1 MYRIPKAKFDIERAL
16 RKGYKVLI
24 ESQTT
29 VLVQVDSSQFTKFL
43 KSFSLSKSEVSRLSD
58 QELSVVAEKLQQSKT
73 RQTRSSAK
81 SEQASQTESVE
92 SVKPPAVVKSEQ
104 KPVLERK
111 MTSEY
116 KIQFRAPK
124 LKLGNAYSVDSSVNA
139 LKAARDMNLMTEPQ
153 LIYSAI
159 VESDLS
165 DLLSVLS
172 SEQKKSVDTFCEY
185 LREAYGPSLN
195 QSVYSRFEQ
204 LKQDSSDNDHTFL
217 AKVRNL
223 YSSLAGRAIEEFNDA
238 DEQAVVS
245 KFVQSIDSEPVRTE
259 LMKQF
264 SELTV
269 KNVAQ
274 RSRNI
279 RNASISTRKT
289 STVNPVYAV
298 QYGNRG
304 RRFNRSSS
312 RERKT
317 YRSGSRGRNNS
328 RSSSQDKNYR
338 KRSSSRD
345 KSVSWD
351 SSVDQCI
358 RCGNVGHILSE
369 CHASYKTVRD
379 FRKSLDKEFGYF

>member
-1 MYRIPKAKFDIERAL
+1 MYRVPQLKFDAEKAVRQ
-16 RKGYKVLI
+16 GYKFLI
-24 ESQTT
+24 ENSGHI
-29 VLVQVDSSQFTKFL
+29 LVFLDGDKEVKKFR
-43 KSFSLSKSEVSRLSD
+43 KSFGLSKSDSKELSG
-58 QELSVVAEKLQQSKT
+58 QELDSVLQKLRAKDSEAQANSSKT
-73 RQTRSSAK
+73 AVKHQSEDSKTEASAK
-81 SEQASQTESVE
+81 
-92 SVKPPAVVKSEQ
+92 KAVTH
-104 KPVLERK
+104 PV
-111 MTSEY
+111 MSDY

-124 LKLGNAYSVDSSVNA
+124 LKLGNAYSVDASVNA
-139 LKAARDMNLMTEPQ
+139 LKTARDMNLMTESQ

-195 QSVYSRFEQ
+195 QSVYSRFEK
-204 LKQDSSDNDHTFL
+204 LKQDSSDNDHTYL

-223 YSSLAGRAIEEFNDA
+223 YSSLAGRSFDNFNDA

-245 KFVQSIDSEPVRTE
+245 KFVESVDSEAVKTE

-264 SELTV
+264 SELTI

-279 RNASISTRKT
+279 RNASKDTRKT
-289 STVNPVYAV
+289 SMINPVYAV

-317 YRSGSRGRNNS
+317 HWSGSRDRNGS

-338 KRSSSRD
+338 KRSSSRE

-351 SSVDQCI
+351 SSVEQCI
-358 RCGNVGHILSE
+358 RCGNVGHKLSE

-379 FRKSLDKEFGYF
+379 FRRSLDKEFGNF

>member
-1 MYRIPKAKFDIERAL
+1 MYRVPQLKFNAEQAVRQ
-16 RKGYKVLI
+16 GYKFQL
-24 ESQTT
+24 ENSSH
-29 VLVQVDSSQFTKFL
+29 VLVFLDGEKEVKKFR
-43 KSFSLSKSEVSRLSD
+43 KSFGLSKSDSKELSGKELTLVLQKLRSKDSEASVKSSRTPVKSKSEDSKKEVSD
-58 QELSVVAEKLQQSKT
+58 E
-73 RQTRSSAK
+73 
-81 SEQASQTESVE
+81 
-92 SVKPPAVVKSEQ
+92 
-104 KPVLERK
+104 KPVNK
-111 MTSEY
+111 PVMSDY

-153 LIYSAI
+153 LIYSAV

-172 SEQKKSVDTFCEY
+172 SEQKNSVDIFCEY

-204 LKQDSSDNDHTFL
+204 LKQDSSDNDHTYL

-223 YSSLAGRAIEEFNDA
+223 YSSLAGRPIDKFNSA

-245 KFVQSIDSEPVRTE
+245 KFVQSLDSETVRTE

-264 SELTV
+264 SELTI

-279 RNASISTRKT
+279 RNASVNVRKT

-298 QYGNRG
+298 QYENRG

-317 YRSGSRGRNNS
+317 YRSGSRDRNNS
-328 RSSSQDKNYR
+328 RSSSQDKHFR

-358 RCGNVGHILSE
+358 RCGNVGHKLSE

-379 FRKSLDKEFGYF
+379 FRRSLDKEFGNF